1 MSANVPAVREDAL
14 IVRAESLAAW
24 REGERFLEQ
33 ARQEADMIRSEAL
46 AQAETLRE
54 QAWHEGYESGQRAA
68 MDEAAELALRISA
81 ERESYK
87 TELEPHLVRVID
99 TALRKILDGIPDQ
112 DLVMFA
118 ARKAIGELRESGRF
132 TLRVAPGMAAI
143 LGEEAMHHLARAVV
157 LRADDSLQES
167 QCFLETPAGIIEL
180 TPHAQWERILKALP
194 RAGEE
199 NK

>member
-1 MSANVPAVREDAL
+1 MSANVPADREDAL

-33 ARQEADMIRSEAL
+33 ARQEANAIRSEAI
-46 AQAETLRE
+46 AQAQALRE
-54 QAWHEGYESGQRAA
+54 QAWHEGYENGQRAA

-87 TELEPHLVRVID
+87 AELEPHLVRVID
-99 TALRKILDGIPDQ
+99 TALRKILDSMPDQ

-132 TLRVAPGMAAI
+132 TLRVAPRMAAI
-143 LGEEAMHHLARAVV
+143 LGEEVTHHLARLVV
-157 LRADDSLQES
+157 LREDDSLQES
-167 QCFLETPAGIIEL
+167 QCFLETPSGIIEL
-180 TPHAQWERILKALP
+180 TPHVQWERILKALP
-194 RAGEE
+194 RTGGED
-199 NK
+199 K